1 MKTRPSRFCLSA
13 VCLTFLIGGCTSAS
27 GKPAASPGAAA
38 TGPAATPG
46 ATTANPAVQPAG
58 TCALLDLAGM
68 TSLVGQ
74 APTQVQDKPSQ
85 DRTVPDEC
93 IITAGT
99 AFGAIDVDCS
109 GDAAETLKAMRAN
122 LGVTQI
128 GTDPD
133 RYRIGN
139 KSAIGMTIK
148 RKGGTDCTIT
158 IKGMNNDALADAL
171 GAAYRNLRT

>member
-1 MKTRPSRFCLSA
+1 MKTRPSRYRSGVACLILL
-13 VCLTFLIGGCTSAS
+13 VGGCTSTS
-27 GKPAASPGAAA
+27 GKPAASTAAAA
-38 TGPAATPG
+38 TGPAVTAGAAT
-46 ATTANPAVQPAG
+46 ADPAVQPTG

-74 APTQVQDKPSQ
+74 APTQVQDKPGQ

-93 IITAGT
+93 IITAGK
-99 AFGAIDVDCS
+99 ALGAIDVDC
-109 GDAAETLKAMRAN
+109 GGHAAETLNAMRAN

-128 GTDPD
+128 GTNPD
-133 RYRIGN
+133 RYRIGS

-171 GAAYRNLRT
+171 GTVYRNLPT